1 MRIPVNS
8 CEGCNADAPLK
19 SNGHHAMGNGRYVR
33 CAFVAAELAGYR
45 DSLRFFGV
53 YRNKTAAVRRANK
66 ESAGLL
72 WSGQAP
78 VNMWL
83 VVK

>member
-19 SNGHHAMGNGRYVR
+19 SSGVHSMGNGRYVR
-33 CAFVAAELAGYR
+33 CAFVDAELSGHKPA
-45 DSLRFFGV
+45 LQFFGV
-53 YRNKTAAVRRANK
+53 YQHKPAAVRRANK
-66 ESAGLL
+66 EIAGLL
-72 WSGQAP
+72 WIGQAP